1 MSAPARYT
9 VTYREGAEHSA
20 RPWQCIAPDGSLV
33 GAYATEERAERER
46 YAREIRAQ
54 GIARRAREAA
64 AREPQP

>member
-1 MSAPARYT
+1 MKDNKYR
-9 VTYREGAEHSA
+9 VTYKEGAEHSA
-20 RPWQCIAPDGSLV
+20 RPWHCLAPDGSVV

-64 AREPQP
+64 ARGSTP